1 MRSAIGCAIA
11 LLALVSCSRKED
23 APVNIPTNRIAI
35 IGHGGMGNPGINNP
49 YQLNSFNG
57 LVNALDVYRLDG
69 VETDIQLSGDS
80 SLFMI
85 HDDFLELL
93 TYCSGCISNADS
105 AFIGSCNF
113 RPVSSGQ
120 FRTDPVTPLESLF
133 SMIASRRNRVK
144 VFLDI
149 HPPQTCIPEAERR
162 SEYSLRL
169 LRSLARLL
177 ERYPVRDRI
186 AIQTMDRELLLE
198 AERILPGVDIYLD
211 YCTSMEEIE
220 YAVSRGYR
228 GVAAQTSAFSQE
240 LVRAAQAANLKVQ
253 LYDAGSQKDILEAL
267 NKLPD
272 YFLADNIVLT
282 QQIAGTVNDGQ

>member
-1 MRSAIGCAIA
+1 MKRLVGCAIA
-11 LLALVSCSRKED
+11 ALILASCARKEY

-69 VETDIQLSGDS
+69 VETDIQLTRDS

-85 HDDFLELL
+85 HDDFMELL

-105 AFIGSCNF
+105 AFVGSCNF

-120 FRTDPVTPLESLF
+120 FRTDAVTPLESLF
-133 SMIASRRNRVK
+133 AMIASRRNRVK

-149 HPPQTCIPEAERR
+149 HPPVTCIPEAERR
-162 SEYSLRL
+162 SEYAARL
-169 LRSLARLL
+169 LRSLGRLL
-177 ERYPVRDRI
+177 QRYPVQERI
-186 AIQTMDRELLLE
+186 AIQTSDRELLMQ
-198 AERILPGVDIYLD
+198 AEGILPGVEIYLD
-211 YCTSMEEIE
+211 YCTSMADVE
-220 YAVSRGYR
+220 YAHSRGYK
-228 GVAAQTSAFSQE
+228 GVAAQTKAFGGD
-240 LVRAAQAANLKVQ
+240 LVRAAQASNLKVQ

-272 YFLADNIVLT
+272 YFLADNLVLT
-282 QQIAGTVNDGQ
+282 QQIAETVNDGQ